1 MKRLD
6 NLLAAAMCAFIL
18 FLFASTAAAGTIYVK
33 WNSPSP
39 DQGQSWD
46 TAFHT
51 VQAGVN
57 AAVSSDEVR
66 VAAGT
71 YVESITLKDGIKLLG
86 GYSGVGEERD
96 RRAFVTVLDGD
107 GQNVITA
114 GNGITLSTVVDGF
127 TITGGGN
134 GIDCSNDS
142 LTITNN
148 TIQFCSCGVYCG
160 GHANPQVISNNLSHN
175 RAYGVYVNYYSSPL
189 IANNTILGN
198 QSGGVSIWQNSSPV
212 ILNNTIVGNG
222 ISGGV
227 LWRAVSSPTM
237 INNVIAFNCA
247 GLTDYTHDGSPVY
260 RNNCVFG
267 NGTNY
272 SDGLP
277 PGDGDI
283 PDDPRFASQAYG
295 NMHILSD
302 SPCIDAGDDSVV
314 QPAWKDFE
322 GQDRIL
328 GAHVDV
334 GADESDGSSFPE
346 GPYCFIKVSPDG
358 SDSND
363 GLSWGSAKQTVQA
376 GINAACLLGGEVW
389 VKGGVY
395 NECTT
400 LHAFAY
406 LYGGFS
412 GSEAER
418 SQRNWAANLTILDG
432 QQAGS
437 VVTIRAGWNMSA
449 ISGFTIRNGN
459 GTAQSYQ
466 LTGGGIACRAVSLAI
481 SDNVITRNTNGP
493 GVYCTSAS
501 LAIVN
506 NNVVLNA
513 NGGVGLDSS
522 SGPLVNN
529 TITNNGGSGVSCSGS
544 ASTIANNIVAL
555 NTQGITSSE
564 SGDPTLSSNC
574 VFGNAA
580 YDYSDGLSHPT
591 DINVDPKLADMAF
604 GNVHIQPYSPCVD
617 AGDDSFAA
625 QITNDIDHQARI
637 QGAHVDIGADE
648 SNGFTWPTGAA
659 VVRVSPDGNDASDGS
674 SWLLAKRTIGAAIT
688 AVESWGAE
696 VWVRQGIY
704 TESVALKPY
713 VHLYGGFNGTETER
727 SQRNWTL
734 NKTVLEGNGA
744 EKVVIAQG
752 YSLASTLDGFVVQG
766 GQIGIYCEYG
776 SPIISNNTVTHNGQ
790 GILSDSGSPIISS
803 NMIRDNLSSGIDCG
817 PAVVTGNVI
826 RNNGGTGVYG
836 GLSAIQNNLITG
848 NASGGVY
855 VWNNA
860 KVYNNTVVG
869 NSAGAGGGV
878 YLAGTAILRNN
889 LIAFNTSGIATTS
902 PMLTPVLEYNCVFGN
917 GNQDYS
923 AGLSP
928 GAGSISEDPGL
939 ASTSYGNVHIQP
951 GSPCID
957 AGDGSIVQAD
967 WRDVDGQDRIQ
978 GGGVDIGADEADG
991 TEWAE
996 GPYAVIRVST
1006 SGSDDNDG
1014 SSWESAKK
1022 TIQAAIDV
1030 ASQLGGD
1037 VWVKAGTY
1045 EESLT
1050 LKPFAHVYGGFAG
1063 TETSK
1068 EQRDWQT
1075 IISEVTGA
1083 VKGKGYRVCTIDGFH
1098 IDGRARFAIDCT
1110 YGASPTVSNNIIAP
1124 DYGPAISCNYSAA
1137 PLILNN
1143 LVTGNTNYPT
1153 PTIQVR
1159 QSSPTI
1165 AGNTISNGRMAIYCS
1180 QSAPVITGN
1189 RIVGNVSQAGTYGI
1203 YCISSSPII
1212 TNNLIANNATSY
1224 TGSAIKCWYGDTP
1237 VVVNN
1242 TVVGNTCLPQQV
1254 PSGAIDIASPNAIV
1268 RNNLVAFNTAGIC
1281 CYQTPLAF
1289 ENNDSFGNDSY
1300 QYDGFPTDPTGTD
1313 GNISL
1318 DPMFRDLAAGDYRLR
1333 WDSPCV
1339 DAGTNEGAP
1348 ETDILG
1354 VLRPIDG
1361 NWDGLAVTDIGAYEY
1376 APLPVTIDVI
1386 PGNNSNAIQLQP
1398 NRLITVAVLGNAE
1411 FDATS
1416 IDAKSV
1422 TFGPGN
1428 ACEVHKQGHFQDAN
1442 SDGFT
1447 DLVLHFRCGDTGILP
1462 GTSTVVLRG
1471 RLSDG
1476 ERIEGSDWVKAKGFS
1491 NPGHSPR

>member
-6 NLLAAAMCAFIL
+6 NLLAAAICAFIVI
-18 FLFASTAAAGTIYVK
+18 FLASAAAAGTIYVK

-57 AAVSSDEVR
+57 AAVSGDEVR

-96 RRAFVTVLDGD
+96 RRAFVTVLDGGGSD
-107 GQNVITA
+107 VVISPNTVTPS
-114 GNGITLSTVVDGF
+114 TLIDGF
-127 TITGGGN
+127 TIRNGGKGVVCN
-134 GIDCSNDS
+134 NCSP
-142 LTITNN
+142 TISNN
-148 TIQFCSCGVYCG
+148 TILFCSDGIYCP
-160 GHANPQVISNNLSHN
+160 GHANPGVFSNKLSHN
-175 RAYGVYVNYYSSPL
+175 KGYGISINYYSSPL
-189 IANNTILGN
+189 IANNMVLGN
-198 QSGGVSIWQNSSPV
+198 QAGGIGVDTNCSP
-212 ILNNTIVGNG
+212 IITNNTIAGNG
-222 ISGGV
+222 IAGGIW
-227 LWRAVSSPTM
+227 WRGSSPM
-237 INNVIAFNCA
+237 ITNNVIAFNYA
-247 GLTDYTHDGSPVY
+247 GLVERVHDSNPIY
-260 RNNCVFG
+260 RKNCVFG

-272 SDGLP
+272 ADGLL

-283 PDDPRFASQAYG
+283 PADPKLASQAYG
-295 NMHILSD
+295 NMHIIPG

-314 QPAWKDFE
+314 QSGWKDFE

-328 GAHVDV
+328 GAHVDI

-376 GINAACLLGGEVW
+376 GINAASMLGGEVW
-389 VKGGVY
+389 VKGGIY

-459 GTAQSYQ
+459 GAAQSYQ
-466 LTGGGIACRAVSLAI
+466 LPGGGIACRAVSLAI
-481 SDNVITRNTNGP
+481 SDNTISRNTNGP

-591 DINVDPKLADMAF
+591 DINVDPRLADMAF

-648 SNGFTWPTGAA
+648 SNGFTWPTGEA
-659 VVRVSPDGNDASDGS
+659 VVRVSPDGNDANDGS
-674 SWLLAKRTIGAAIT
+674 SWPLAKRTIGAAIT

-734 NKTVLEGNGA
+734 NKTVLEGNGTQ
-744 EKVVIAQG
+744 KVVIAQG

-766 GQIGIYCEYG
+766 GQIGIYCQYG
-776 SPIISNNTVTHNGQ
+776 SPMISNNVLTHSTQ
-790 GILSDSGSPIISS
+790 YGISCDSASPIVRRNVIADNRGIGISGSGVI
-803 NMIRDNLSSGIDCG
+803 
-817 PAVVTGNVI
+817 AGNII
-826 RNNGGTGVYG
+826 RNNMGAGIYVG
-836 GLSAIQNNLITG
+836 SAMICNNLIVG
-848 NASGGVY
+848 NASGGAY
-855 VWNNA
+855 VWDNA
-860 KVYNNTVVG
+860 KVYNNTIVG

-889 LIAFNTSGIATTS
+889 LIAFNTSGIARAGTT
-902 PMLTPVLEYNCVFGN
+902 LVPVLEYNCVFGN

-939 ASTSYGNVHIQP
+939 ASTPYGNVHIQP

-967 WRDVDGQDRIQ
+967 WKDIDGQDRVQ
-978 GGGVDIGADEADG
+978 GAGVDIGADEADG
-991 TEWAE
+991 TEWTE
-996 GPYAVIRVST
+996 GPYTAVRVST
-1006 SGSDDNDG
+1006 FGSDDNDG
-1014 SSWESAKK
+1014 SSWNRAKK
-1022 TIQAAIDV
+1022 TIQAAVD
-1030 ASQLGGD
+1030 AACELGGD

-1075 IISEVTGA
+1075 IVSDVTGA
-1083 VKGKGYRVCTIDGFH
+1083 VKGKGYRVSTIDGFH
-1098 IDGRARFAIDCT
+1098 IDGHISYAIDCR
-1110 YGASPTVSNNIIAP
+1110 YGESPIVSNNVIAT
-1124 DYGPAISCNYSAA
+1124 DYAPAISCSYSAS

-1143 LVTGNTNYPT
+1143 LVTSSTNSPT
-1153 PTIQVR
+1153 PTIRVEQA
-1159 QSSPTI
+1159 SPTI
-1165 AGNTISNGRMAIYCS
+1165 AGNTISNGSMAIYCS

-1203 YCISSSPII
+1203 YCTSSSPII

-1224 TGSAIKCWYGDTP
+1224 TGSAIKCWYGDGP

-1268 RNNLVAFNTAGIC
+1268 RNNLVAFNTTGIC

-1289 ENNDSFGNDSY
+1289 ENNDSFGNDAY
-1300 QYDGFPTDPTGTD
+1300 QYDGFPTDPTGTN

-1348 ETDILG
+1348 ATDILG

-1386 PGNNSNAIQLQP
+1386 PGNSLNTIELQAMKMLDVAILGDAGFDVKNVDPQ
-1398 NRLITVAVLGNAE
+1398 TVTLGSGNAAPVNNRGQLLNVNR
-1411 FDATS
+1411 DR
-1416 IDAKSV
+1416 
-1422 TFGPGN
+1422 
-1428 ACEVHKQGHFQDAN
+1428 
-1442 SDGFT
+1442 FT
-1447 DLVLHFRCGDTGILP
+1447 DLMLHFSSQDIGLQPGI
-1462 GTSTVVLRG
+1462 STVVLRG

-1476 ERIEGSDWVKAKGFS
+1476 ERIEGSDWVKTKGFS